1 MTSLAIFP
9 LGSVLFPAMPT
20 ALRIFEERYVVMLSR
35 VLQRDPAE
43 FGVVLI
49 ERGSEVGGGDHRF
62 PIGTVARIT
71 QWQATQGLIG
81 LLALGDQRFEVT
93 EWLHE
98 DPHPQAMVRE
108 VPRLQWSEELQPLR
122 AQAEQVVRR
131 TLARASEFGDQQ
143 WSAGGSLDQDPVQ
156 AAWQLA
162 GIAPLGPLDQVRLLR
177 STSTEELLRGII
189 ELTTAAAET
198 LTLSWPEDLDGLGD
212 LSGGDGDR

>member
-143 WSAGGSLDQDPVQ
+143 WSAGVSLDQDPVQ

-212 LSGGDGDR
+212 LSGGNGDR

>member
-93 EWLHE
+93 EWLRE

-131 TLARASEFGDQQ
+131 TLARASEFGDQR
-143 WSAGGSLDQDPVQ
+143 WSAGVSLDQDPVQ

>member
-9 LGSVLFPAMPT
+9 LGAVLFPAMPT

-131 TLARASEFGDQQ
+131 TLARASELGDQR
-143 WSAGGSLDQDPVQ
+143 WSAGVSLDQDPVQ

-212 LSGGDGDR
+212 LSGGDGGR

>member
-49 ERGSEVGGGDHRF
+49 ERGSEVGGDDHRF

-81 LLALGDQRFEVT
+81 LLALGDQHFEVT

-131 TLARASEFGDQQ
+131 TLARASEFGDQR
-143 WSAGGSLDQDPVQ
+143 WSAGVSLDQDPVQ

-198 LTLSWPEDLDGLGD
+198 LTLSWPEDLGGLGD